1 MVLTQKHI
9 LDRIKKGEIHF
20 TPGLDKF
27 QLQPHSIDLRLGSS
41 FHLPRSWEITKM
53 GRVALHIDPLAR
65 NVDNFEQII
74 LKDGQ
79 YFELLPNEYVVAST
93 MEKIE
98 LSADDLMA
106 VLFPRSSVTR
116 RGLAINLTG
125 LIDVGYKGFLMI
137 PIINNTHNQVIRV
150 YPGERIC
157 SVLFEELSS
166 SISKERAL
174 MHGITRAKY
183 QDNEVGFIGSKTDKQ
198 EEIDMIREGKIKELK
213 KQYSI

>member
-9 LDRIKKGEIHF
+9 LDRIKKGEIQF

-41 FHLPRSWEITKM
+41 FHLPRSWEMTKM

-166 SISKERAL
+166 PISKERAL
-174 MHGITRAKY
+174 MHGITKAKY

-198 EEIDMIREGKIKELK
+198 DEIDMIREGKIKQLK